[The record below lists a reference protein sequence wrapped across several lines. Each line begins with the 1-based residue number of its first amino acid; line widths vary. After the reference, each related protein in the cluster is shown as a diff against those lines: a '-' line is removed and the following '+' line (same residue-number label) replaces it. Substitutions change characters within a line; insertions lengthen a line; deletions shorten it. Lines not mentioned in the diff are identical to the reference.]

1 MGETLRISLNILES
15 AKIAKEKIF
24 ELWELFPLLKREI
37 VGEGN
42 FGGDY
47 ASNLAY
53 VSAMIW

>member
-1 MGETLRISLNILES
+1 MNLTKYLES

-53 VSAMIW
+53 VSAMI